1 MIQKNSNQF
10 LFNLEELLTKEERED
25 KNREEN
31 KEGNMEDKNRE
42 KEKGNNNTENE
53 IREKEN
59 EENKNG
65 EYNIEEK
72 NQLKLPI
79 FKNNNTIPFEEI
91 KNKYINLNYLY
102 YFR

>member
-1 MIQKNSNQF
+1 
-10 LFNLEELLTKEERED
+10 
-25 KNREEN
+25 
-31 KEGNMEDKNRE
+31 MEDKNRE
-42 KEKGNNNTENE
+42 KEKGNNNTGNE

-59 EENKNG
+59 KENKNG

-79 FKNNNTIPFEEI
+79 FKNNNIIPFEEI
-91 KNKYINLNYLY
+91 KSKYINLNYLY